1 MKGTAMKYLFALAI
15 LVMVT
20 PALAQQQVQATPTQI
35 ASQIY
40 NVTNGWAAIVEQQP
54 ALLKQI
60 TDQQKQIADLQKQLD
75 DLKAKAAAPTK

>member
-1 MKGTAMKYLFALAI
+1 MKGPAMKYLFALVF
-15 LVMVT
+15 LVTVT
-20 PALAQQQVQATPTQI
+20 PALAQQQQATPTQI